1 MAEKDQ
7 NWQFTPRERWAY
19 RLAFASMAVFTALG
33 IYVLY
38 YPSDA
43 LIAAFA
49 ALLLVTLALGVIAGL
64 LAAYSSK

>member
-1 MAEKDQ
+1 
-7 NWQFTPRERWAY
+7 
-19 RLAFASMAVFTALG
+19 MAVFTALG
-33 IYVLY
+33 LYVLY

-64 LAAYSSK
+64 LAAYSSQ